1 MLLVPEKMA
10 KKSVVIIGAGPGGLA
25 SAMILAHRG
34 FDVTVVEKKDR
45 VGGRTSCIE
54 RNGFRF
60 DMGPTFLHQKF
71 TLDEIFAQVGRTA
84 EDYLHFVKVDPM
96 TKLSWS
102 DVTME
107 TTFNQEQMEANIEA
121 AFPGHAE
128 GYHRF
133 MEDHAVKL
141 RAIFPCLQKP
151 YLKLHNY
158 LRKELLKVT
167 PYVAT
172 SQSVVDVLENY
183 FEDDRLKLA
192 FTFQSKYLGMSP
204 WKCPALFSIL
214 SYTEY
219 RYGIYHTHGGLAA
232 IPEAMAKVV
241 AEEGGKIRLSTGVK
255 EVLFSGKRAT
265 GVLLENGEK
274 LEADD
279 VVMNSDYA
287 QSMTTL
293 LNGHSKSDAEMR
305 GKKYS
310 CSTFML
316 YLGLDKVYEDEPH
329 HHIIFADDYRKN
341 VEEIGGETTPSE
353 DMSIYIR
360 NSSVND
366 PHVAPEGK
374 SQLYI
379 LVPTINT
386 RNGVDWEQTQAAY
399 RDKVLTRIEERTGM
413 KDLRSHIVEE
423 VVYTPDTWRDEGD
436 IFLGA
441 TFNLAHTIDQML
453 YFRPHNRLDQFENVY
468 LVGGGTHPGSGLP
481 TIFESGRISS
491 NMICQ
496 THGVAYEN
504 VDFATKILA

>member
-1 MLLVPEKMA
+1 MA
-10 KKSVVIIGAGPGGLA
+10 KKRVIVIGAGPGGLA

-34 FDVTVVEKKDR
+34 FEVTVLEKKER

-54 RNGFRF
+54 RNGFKF
-60 DMGPTFLHQKF
+60 DLGPTFLHQKF
-71 TLDEIFAQVGRTA
+71 TLDEIFAETGRKS
-84 EDYLHFVKVDPM
+84 EDYIDFVALKPM
-96 TKLSWS
+96 SKLTWG
-102 DVTME
+102 DVSLE
-107 TTFNQEQMEANIEA
+107 TTSDQDQMAENIEA

-128 GYHRF
+128 GYRRF

-141 RAIFPCLQKP
+141 KTIFPCLQKP
-151 YLKLHNY
+151 YYKLTHY
-158 LRKELLKVT
+158 LRKEMLRVM

-172 SQSVVDVLENY
+172 PKSVVDVLENY

-204 WKCPALFSIL
+204 WKCPGLFSIL
-214 SYTEY
+214 SYIEY
-219 RYGIYHTHGGLAA
+219 RYGIYHTQGGLAA

-241 AEEGGKIRLSTGVK
+241 EEEGGTVRLGTAIK

-265 GVLLENGEK
+265 GALLENGEK

-287 QSMTTL
+287 RSMTTL
-293 LNGHSKSDAEMR
+293 MNGHSKSDEEMR
-305 GKKYS
+305 GKKFS

-316 YLGLDKVYEDEPH
+316 YLGLDKLYAEEPH
-329 HHIIFADDYRKN
+329 HHIIFADNYRKN

-353 DMSIYIR
+353 DMSIYVR
-360 NSSVND
+360 NSSITD
-366 PHVAPEGK
+366 PTVAPEGM

-386 RNGVDWEQTQAAY
+386 RNGLDWEVTKKEY
-399 RDKVLTRIEERTGM
+399 RDKVLARIEEKTGM
-413 KDLRSHIVEE
+413 KDLRDHIVEE
-423 VVYTPDTWRDEGD
+423 VIYTPESWRDEGD

-441 TFNLAHTIDQML
+441 TFNLAHTIDQMM
-453 YFRPHNRLDQFENVY
+453 YFRPHNRLDGFENVY

-491 NMICQ
+491 NMLCDARKVEYGRADLS
-496 THGVAYEN
+496 TEV
-504 VDFATKILA
+504 LAAG